1 MAHVIEMDWERIE
14 KEVHYQTQAIVAFS
28 SRGGVPTGG
37 LGYGPSAH
45 GPPFGRSATRES
57 KEDIFIRNNS
67 SGTTETDT
75 GELVERALMDLRADL
90 QQQSRRT
97 AILEKMLGSY
107 NEILESSSSAQAF
120 VSERMEQIDHE
131 LKNSIK
137 FVMGASRDK
146 SELSIQIKTLSGKV
160 EALQEHLQGSAVEY
174 ATKDSFS
181 QLLDSTVEQIRSL
194 DVVIANARSKTAQ
207 SSSLVEAVIQAISQ
221 LRDVSSSEA
230 EGIPGTMNLDFLSK
244 YAGYVHMYTHMQCL
258 YYGHLYNCIPWI
270 SLSTV
275 LRIVMRLNAV

>member
-1 MAHVIEMDWERIE
+1 MDWERIE

-28 SRGGVPTGG
+28 SRGGIPTGG
-37 LGYGPSAH
+37 VGYGPSAY

-67 SGTTETDT
+67 SGTTEAET
-75 GELVERALMDLRADL
+75 GELERALMELRADL

-194 DVVIANARSKTAQ
+194 DVAIANARSKSAQ

-221 LRDVSSSEA
+221 LKDVSSSES

-244 YAGYVHMYTHMQCL
+244 HAGYAVSDVNFTIY
-258 YYGHLYNCIPWI
+258 CI
-270 SLSTV
+270 
-275 LRIVMRLNAV
+275 LRIVTRLQ